1 MKSHDDMCQVHM
13 NSNND
18 MILLPAMTAG
28 TVESLYNV
36 CYSDWKCQKPNVK
49 VKIMLF
55 GIKGILMKASSV
67 QHVQTVIECVC
78 VLLRNITS
86 GNAVRLNI

>member
-28 TVESLYNV
+28 TRGNIKCVNSRAYMLYIFQN
-36 CYSDWKCQKPNVK
+36 
-49 VKIMLF
+49 
-55 GIKGILMKASSV
+55 
-67 QHVQTVIECVC
+67 
-78 VLLRNITS
+78 
-86 GNAVRLNI
+86 

>member
-28 TVESLYNV
+28 TVGKLV
-36 CYSDWKCQKPNVK
+36 QCMCYTDGKCQKPNVEIK
-49 VKIMLF
+49 VMLF

-67 QHVQTVIECVC
+67 QYVHTVMECVC
-78 VLLRNITS
+78 VLLLYI
-86 GNAVRLNI
+86 L

>member
-1 MKSHDDMCQVHM
+1 MHGISSPPACVILIWPIHTDTTMKSHDDMCQVHM

-36 CYSDWKCQKPNVK
+36 CYIDGTCQKPNVK
-49 VKIMLF
+49 VKVMLF
-55 GIKGILMKASSV
+55 
-67 QHVQTVIECVC
+67 
-78 VLLRNITS
+78 
-86 GNAVRLNI
+86 

>member
-18 MILLPAMTAG
+18 MILLPTMTAG

-36 CYSDWKCQKPNVK
+36 CYIDGKYQKPNVEIK
-49 VKIMLF
+49 VMLF

-67 QHVQTVIECVC
+67 QYVHTVMECVC
-78 VLLRNITS
+78 VLLLYI
-86 GNAVRLNI
+86 L

>member
-28 TVESLYNV
+28 TVESLYNA
-36 CYSDWKCQKPNVK
+36 CYTSDGKYQKPNVK
-49 VKIMLF
+49 VKVMLF
-55 GIKGILMKASSV
+55 GVKGILMKASSV
-67 QHVQTVIECVC
+67 QHVPTVIECVSYC
-78 VLLRNITS
+78 SIYCRQYHL
-86 GNAVRLNI
+86 